1 MNCLLLVLLGTFSLA
16 VTNRSYGQDTNASLS
31 GTVVDPSNAIVP
43 GANLT
48 LINEATAYQQKATSN
63 SVGEYTFRN
72 LTPGKYDV
80 SASAKGFEGVLQK
93 GIELAVNQT
102 ARVDVHLKV
111 GQADETVTVIGDA
124 SLINYET
131 PTLEG
136 GVSPETLQ
144 DMPLTVSGQPRTAIG
159 LAILMPGVST
169 GSSGNAYN
177 ARINGGLVS
186 GDEALLDGVTM
197 QEGFDNQSGMVSL
210 YGDFQMSPDM
220 VSEVH
225 VLTANYE
232 AQYGNTTSGQLIV
245 QSKGGGE
252 QFHGAG
258 FEYNRNDLF
267 NGFQYGTSTYVLD
280 ANGNP
285 TSVKTRKT
293 PDKEN
298 NYGANIGGP
307 VYLPRLHGANSKR
320 KAYFFFNWEAYFQ
333 HGAAEAPTLTIP
345 STNARAGNFSN
356 YEDANGNMIPIFY
369 PVVTDPTNP
378 LYKYSGQQIPNNIID
393 PAIWAAVEDPI
404 AAAWTAV
411 APTPTNNG
419 EINNYLA
426 PNGGQGSLVN
436 AENVYMTREDFIL
449 GSSDHFYFTYW
460 RQYAQPNLNSALPDA
475 ISTAQPASPENAP
488 IFRMNWEHTFSS
500 VLTNHASF
508 GYLNRNEGYY
518 ALNAKAG
525 ANLPKV
531 AGVADSDL
539 PTFNLNESGMV
550 FGNSY
555 GTPGHELT
563 VRPTWAFND
572 VLTFVKGKH
581 TFTFGY
587 EWKNAGGNLHY
598 STNQGGSFSFDR
610 STTGVSTVNS
620 GDDMASWFLG
630 ATSSANVNYYT
641 VGTTYPRQFGSA
653 AHAGDSWRFN
663 SKLILTYGMRWDYD
677 APFEEKQNNLS
688 FFDPNGVNAGA
699 CNGSS
704 CLLGSLAFAGNK
716 AGAASFGARYP
727 EKLDFDNWSPR
738 LGIAYSPNE
747 KTVVHVGYGIYY
759 GQAFYPGWNAGMNL
773 DGFNLNDIASQ
784 AGAGNANAPTI
795 FLSHNGFTPASPAA
809 TGKPITSIT
818 SSADNGLSPMFRPE
832 DANHRPYSS
841 QWNLT
846 LERELP
852 HNFFFSASYVGTKG
866 THLPSQKSPI
876 NVINPYNG
884 QYQQLASTPFTTYV
898 QGVPTTVDTVLK
910 ADYNAVQTTDEY
922 GLEGYNGPTVFGAA
936 GVSTPYTNW
945 NNQLNPGAGAGSC
958 SSTLAQ
964 ALVPFPQYCGV
975 EQGLN
980 EEHGN
985 SLYNSFQARI
995 ERHMTHGLY
1004 VLGSMT
1010 ISKMYTDAT
1019 ETTQAAQDTGGGQN
1033 AFSPYNIKPLMAL
1046 AEDNT
1051 PIIGSLA
1058 LVYDIPIGHDQRF
1071 LNAGP
1076 VSSVATGW
1084 KLAPITRYEYGV
1096 PFTFTSAAC
1105 NVVSQVREGCLPGI
1119 LPGQQL
1125 LLNGRNGFDPTKNNG
1140 QYINPNALEPASNF
1154 TGPYGYLGTGMAVTT
1169 VYGSNYRDT
1178 DFSLIKETKIHER
1191 GSFVFTANFFN
1202 AFNNHY
1208 FINTGQ
1214 QTAVSSAFNT
1224 TVGSTGFG
1232 QWNGTVSSPRTIQ
1245 FSGRLEF

>member
-1 MNCLLLVLLGTFSLA
+1 MNCLLLVLLGILSLA
-16 VTNRSYGQDTNASLS
+16 VTDRSYGQDTNASLS

-48 LINEATAYQQKATSN
+48 LTNEATAYQQKATSN
-63 SVGEYTFRN
+63 SAGEYTFRN
-72 LTPGKYDV
+72 LTPGKYDIF
-80 SASAKGFEGVLQK
+80 ASAKGFEGSAQK
-93 GIELAVNQT
+93 GIELAVNQA

-159 LAILMPGVST
+159 LAVLMPGVST
-169 GSSGNAYN
+169 GSSDNAYN

-186 GDEALLDGVTM
+186 GDEAVLDGVTM
-197 QEGFDNQSGMVSL
+197 EEGYDSQSGMVSL

-267 NGFQYGTSTYVLD
+267 NGFQYGTSTYVPD

-285 TSVKTRKT
+285 TNVKTRKAA
-293 PDKEN
+293 DKEN

-307 VYLPRLHGANSKR
+307 VYLPGLHGANSKR

-333 HGAAEAPTLTIP
+333 HGAAVVAPLTIP
-345 STNARAGNFSN
+345 SVNARVGNFSN
-356 YEDANGNMIPIFY
+356 YTDTSGNLIPIFY
-369 PVVTDPTNP
+369 PVVKDPTNP
-378 LYKYSGQQIPNNIID
+378 LHKYSGQQIPGNIID
-393 PAIWAAVEDPI
+393 PTIWAAVEDPI
-404 AAAWTAV
+404 SAAWTAV
-411 APTPTNNG
+411 APTPTSGG
-419 EINNYLA
+419 EINNYI
-426 PNGGQGSLVN
+426 PSNGGQGSLVN

-449 GSSDHFYFTYW
+449 GSSDHFYLTYW

-475 ISTAQPASPENAP
+475 ISTAIPASPENAP
-488 IFRMNWEHTFSS
+488 VSRMNWEHTFSS

-508 GYLNRNEGYY
+508 GYLNRNEGYSS
-518 ALNAKAG
+518 LNYKAG

-531 AGVADSDL
+531 AGVADNDL
-539 PTFNLNESGMV
+539 PAFNLNESLMA
-550 FGNSY
+550 FGNNY
-555 GTPGHELT
+555 GAPGHEYT
-563 VRPTWAFND
+563 TRPTWAFND

-581 TFTFGY
+581 TLTFGY
-587 EWKNAGGNLHY
+587 EWKNLGGNIQNSY
-598 STNQGGSFSFDR
+598 NQGGSFSFDR
-610 STTGVSTVNS
+610 STTAVSTEVS

-630 ATSSANVNYYT
+630 AASSASVYYYT
-641 VGTTYPRQFGSA
+641 VGATYPRQFGSA
-653 AHAGDSWRFN
+653 AHAGDSWRFTP
-663 SKLILTYGMRWDYD
+663 KLTVTYGLRWDYD

-688 FFDPNGVNAGA
+688 FFDPNGVNTGA
-699 CNGSS
+699 CNGGS
-704 CLLGSLAFAGNK
+704 CLKGSLAFAGSSR
-716 AGAASFGARYP
+716 GAASFGARYP
-727 EKLDFDNWSPR
+727 EKLDLDNFSPR
-738 LGIAYSPNE
+738 LGIAYSLND
-747 KTVVHVGYGIYY
+747 KTVIHVGYGIYF

-773 DGFNLNDIASQ
+773 DGFNLQDVANQVSYENASE
-784 AGAGNANAPTI
+784 PTV
-795 FLSHNGFTPASPAA
+795 FLSHNGFTPFSAGAD
-809 TGKPITSIT
+809 KPITSIT
-818 SSADNGLSPMFRPE
+818 SGADNGLSPMYRPQ

-846 LERELP
+846 VERELP

-876 NVINPYNG
+876 NVLNPYSG
-884 QYQQLASTPFTTYV
+884 QYKQLASTPFQTYSKN
-898 QGVPTTVDTVLK
+898 QLTTVDTVLK
-910 ADYNAVQTTDEY
+910 ADYNSTVTTDGD
-922 GLEGYNGPTVFGAA
+922 GLEGYDGPTVFAAA
-936 GVSTPYTNW
+936 GIATPYADW
-945 NNQLNPGAGAGSC
+945 NGQLNTAGTCPA
-958 SSTLAQ
+958 TVAQ
-964 ALVPFPQYCGV
+964 ALVPYPQYCGV

-985 SLYNSFQARI
+985 SIYNSFQARI

-1019 ETTQAAQDTGGGQN
+1019 ETTQAAQDTGGGQT
-1033 AFSPYNIKPLMAL
+1033 AFSPYNIKPLMEL

-1058 LVYDIPIGHDQRF
+1058 LVYDFPIGHGQQF
-1071 LNAGP
+1071 LNSGK

-1096 PFTFTSAAC
+1096 PFTFTSASC
-1105 NVVSQVREGCLPGI
+1105 NVVSQVREACLPGI
-1119 LPGQQL
+1119 VPGQQL
-1125 LLNGRNGFDPTKNNG
+1125 LLHGRNGFDPTKNNG
-1140 QYINPNALEPASNF
+1140 QYINPSALEPASSF
-1154 TGPYGYLGTGMAVTT
+1154 SGAYGYLGTGRSVTST
-1169 VYGSNYRDT
+1169 YGPDLKDT
-1178 DFSLIKETKIHER
+1178 DLSLIKETKFHDR
-1191 GSFVFTANFFN
+1191 VSFVFTANFFN

-1208 FINTGQ
+1208 FVNTGQ
-1214 QTAVSSAFNT
+1214 QTVVSSAFNT
-1224 TVGSTGFG
+1224 SVGGTGFG
-1232 QWNGTVSSPRTIQ
+1232 QWNGTVSSPRTVQ